1 MVLLGVCAAIPI
13 KAWAV
18 PVDFNLAAQP
28 TDTALLMFS
37 KQAQAEVLFSSDAL
51 SRVRSPEVIGRF
63 EPGDALNKLL
73 EGTGFAVQRNW
84 RGKFVV
90 TTAKPAPG
98 SIKGHLLTGDGFAAR
113 NVRVMIPDIQQS
125 TTTSKTGEFVFGS
138 VVPGTYRI
146 LAVGAGYQPL
156 EITNVKVEPV
166 RTLALET
173 QTMQTASDLARLD
186 AVVVEGRSTRPFG
199 RGQST
204 L

>member
-84 RGKFVV
+84 RGKLVG

-113 NVRVMIPDIQQS
+113 TVGGMIPGIKQ
-125 TTTSKTGEFVFGS
+125 
-138 VVPGTYRI
+138 
-146 LAVGAGYQPL
+146 
-156 EITNVKVEPV
+156 
-166 RTLALET
+166 
-173 QTMQTASDLARLD
+173 
-186 AVVVEGRSTRPFG
+186 STRPRQNGEFYFVAAVAG
-199 RGQST
+199 
-204 L
+204 